1 MKDPIRLERY
11 QRWRAVFSTTEGES
25 VLADLRKMTGQDSST
40 AMFSMVE
47 DMLDPYRTIL
57 NEGRR
62 TVWLDIQKCL
72 TEPPDMPEG
81 EVDEGED

>member
-1 MKDPIRLERY
+1 
-11 QRWRAVFSTTEGES
+11 
-25 VLADLRKMTGQDSST
+25 MTGQDSST

-72 TEPPDMPEG
+72 TEPPDIPEG